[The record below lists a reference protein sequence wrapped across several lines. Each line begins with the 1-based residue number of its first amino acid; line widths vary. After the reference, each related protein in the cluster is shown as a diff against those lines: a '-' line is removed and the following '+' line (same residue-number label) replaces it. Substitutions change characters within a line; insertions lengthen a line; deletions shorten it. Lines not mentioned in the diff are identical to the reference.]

1 MDIKQIN
8 KNKMIIYGK
17 QYEYNIISLFIF
29 SFLTI
34 LYLLI
39 EIYIY
44 KKTINDLYKII
55 NGNSSQN
62 QQIIFSE
69 NLGNHSSFYKPF
81 LPKNENEI
89 IKKNY
94 FKTPY
99 NNSNVRYHFV
109 EDFKKRKIFKINYSY
124 LPYNNID
131 KTKSYEENADDI
143 YKSTG
148 MLNITKL
155 DKAFYNK
162 IIKDNSEQNHIHLS
176 MGHDSNYILLSLI
189 SIASILNTTN
199 SETFIHF
206 HLVLL
211 GAKFEDMKPIIA
223 LNKINPN
230 VEFIFYDGKQVEY
243 DFFEFGSK
251 ERRGL
256 GDYTKFLIPE
266 IVNNTNRILI
276 LDSADIIAK
285 KDLSELYYYDIGDN
299 YFAIALDIFAGKIHK
314 VFPFTKNKFYPNIG
328 SCLVNVRLFR
338 RDNLYMAGYFVR
350 FAYDYLPCPT
360 QEMFFFISQYKIKY
374 FPLEYNC
381 PEFFH
386 NEEEIINKKY
396 DNSLIKFYMQGQ
408 QNSHLKYNL
417 DEIIKADSNS
427 VLQHLFYTKPF
438 LSATNPKNGKTW
450 INYVKLANV
459 YEKIKLKFP
468 NAVEKYDK

>member
-1 MDIKQIN
+1 MF
-8 KNKMIIYGK
+8 
-17 QYEYNIISLFIF
+17 ISKRCELNVVSLLFF
-29 SFLTI
+29 SILVI

-39 EIYIY
+39 EIYRY
-44 KKTINDLYKII
+44 KRTVNNLFKII
-55 NGNSSQN
+55 NDNSSQN
-62 QQIIFSE
+62 QQIID
-69 NLGNHSSFYKPF
+69 LGYHSSFYKPF

-109 EDFKKRKIFKINYSY
+109 ENFKKRKMFKINYSY

-131 KTKSYEENADDI
+131 KTKSYEENADNI
-143 YKSTG
+143 YKTTG

-206 HLVLL
+206 HFVLL
-211 GAKFEDMKPIIA
+211 GCKFEDMKPIIA

-243 DFFEFGSK
+243 DFLEFGSK
-251 ERRGL
+251 EKRGL

-299 YFAIALDIFAGKIHK
+299 YFAIALDIIAGKQDRLF
-314 VFPFTKNKFYPNIG
+314 VFAKNKFYPNIG
-328 SCLVNVRLFR
+328 SCLVNIDFL
-338 RDNLYMAGYFVR
+338 G
-350 FAYDYLPCPT
+350 
-360 QEMFFFISQYKIKY
+360 
-374 FPLEYNC
+374 
-381 PEFFH
+381 
-386 NEEEIINKKY
+386 EIIY
-396 DNSLIKFYMQGQ
+396 IWLVI
-408 QNSHLKYNL
+408 L
-417 DEIIKADSNS
+417 
-427 VLQHLFYTKPF
+427 
-438 LSATNPKNGKTW
+438 
-450 INYVKLANV
+450 
-459 YEKIKLKFP
+459 
-468 NAVEKYDK
+468 

>member
-1 MDIKQIN
+1 
-8 KNKMIIYGK
+8 MIIYGK
-17 QYEYNIISLFIF
+17 QYELNIF
-29 SFLTI
+29 SLLIFSILII

-39 EIYIY
+39 EIYRY
-44 KKTINDLYKII
+44 KRTINDLLTII

-69 NLGNHSSFYKPF
+69 NLGKHSSFYKPF

-99 NNSNVRYHFV
+99 NNSNIRYHFA
-109 EDFKKRKIFKINYSY
+109 EDFKKRKMFKINYSY

-131 KTKSYEENADDI
+131 KTKSYEENADNI

-206 HLVLL
+206 HFVLL
-211 GAKFEDMKPIIA
+211 GCKFEDMKPIIA

-243 DFFEFGSK
+243 DFLEFGSK

-299 YFAIALDIFAGKIHK
+299 YFAIALDIYAGQRHNS
-314 VFPFTKNKFYPNIG
+314 FPFAKNKFYPNIG

-360 QEMFFFISQYKIKY
+360 QEMFFLISQYKIKY

-381 PEFFH
+381 PEFFN
-386 NEEEIINKKY
+386 NEEEIVHKKY
-396 DNSLIKFYMQGQ
+396 NNSLIKFYMNGQ
-408 QNSHLKYNL
+408 QNSPFKYNL
-417 DEIIKADSNS
+417 DEIIKADSNT

-438 LSATNPKNGKTW
+438 LNRTNSKNGKIW

-468 NAVEKYDK
+468 NAVESYDK